1 MPLVAHKSLPT
12 YERLRA
18 EGQRILSPQRAQA
31 QDIRGLHIGLLNM
44 MPDAALAATERQ
56 FFRLVGSSNPISQF
70 YIHPFT
76 VDSIPR
82 GEAARNHI
90 DQYYESFETIREIGL
105 DALIISGANVTR
117 PNLAEEVF
125 WDDLCEVFDWADQQ
139 VTSTLCSCLA
149 SHALLLARYKTQRVG
164 LEQKCWGVF
173 EHEVVRKDHPLV
185 TDTNTR
191 LHVPHSRFNEVYP
204 QQFED
209 VGLHVL
215 IEGKQSGVQLA
226 VSADGFRTVLFQ
238 GHPEYDGISLLKEY
252 KRDVGLYIDGK
263 SDRYPPFPANYFDS
277 FTQALLDEYRERVIS
292 ARQAAGAPPSFPE
305 SLIRKRLHNTWHD
318 SGEAIIGNWVG
329 LVYQVTHRDRRLP
342 FMDGID
348 RNDPLGWLSGD
359 NSRLM

>member
-1 MPLVAHKSLPT
+1 MPLVAHKELPT
-12 YERLRA
+12 YERLRT
-18 EGQRILSPQRAQA
+18 EGQRILSPERAKA

-82 GEAARNHI
+82 GKAASEHI
-90 DQYYESFETIREIGL
+90 EQYYESFDSIREIGL

-117 PNLAEEVF
+117 SNLAEEVF
-125 WDDLCEVFDWADQQ
+125 WDDLCEVFDWADQH

-149 SHALLLARYKTQRVG
+149 SHALLLARYKEQRIG
-164 LEQKCWGVF
+164 LDRKCWGVF
-173 EHEVVRKDHPLV
+173 EHEVVRNDHPLV
-185 TDTNTR
+185 ADTNTR
-191 LHVPHSRFNEVYP
+191 LFVPHSRFNEVFRD
-204 QQFED
+204 QFEKA
-209 VGLHVL
+209 GLHVL
-215 IEGKQSGVQLA
+215 IEGRDSGVQLA

-238 GHPEYDGISLLKEY
+238 GHPEYDSISLLKEY
-252 KRDVGLYIDGK
+252 KRDVGLYIDGI
-263 SDRYPPFPANYFDS
+263 SEQYPPFPANYFDN
-277 FTQALLDEYRERVIS
+277 FTQALLNEYQERVI
-292 ARQAAGAPPSFPE
+292 ARRELGEAAPDFPE
-305 SLIRKRLHNTWHD
+305 ALLRQRLHNVWHD

-329 LVYQVTHRDRRLP
+329 LVYQVTHRERGIP

-359 NSRLM
+359 TSRLM

>member
-1 MPLVAHKSLPT
+1 MPLVAHKKLPT

-18 EGQRILSPQRAQA
+18 EGQRILSPERARE

-76 VDSIPR
+76 VDSIAR
-82 GEAARNHI
+82 GKAARQHI
-90 DQYYESFETIREIGL
+90 DTYYESFDTIRDMGL

-117 PNLAEEVF
+117 VNLDEEVF

-149 SHALLLARYKTQRVG
+149 SHALLLARYKQRRTG
-164 LEQKCWGVF
+164 LGRKRWGVF

-191 LHVPHSRFNEVYP
+191 LYVPHSRFNEVFRD
-204 QQFED
+204 QFEQA
-209 VGLHVL
+209 GLHVL
-215 IEGKQSGVQLA
+215 IEGEESGVQMA

-238 GHPEYDGISLLKEY
+238 GHPEYDSISLLKEY
-252 KRDVGLYIDGK
+252 KRDIGLYIDGI
-263 SDRYPPFPANYFDS
+263 SDRYPPFPAHYFDT
-277 FTQALLDEYRERVIS
+277 FTRALLNEYQLRVDA
-292 ARQAAGAPPSFPE
+292 ARQTGSKPPEFPE
-305 SLIRKRLHNTWHD
+305 ALIRKRLHNIWHD

-329 LVYQVTHRDRRLP
+329 LVYQVTHRERNIP

-348 RNDPLGWLSGD
+348 RDDPLGWLSGD
-359 NSRLM
+359 TSRLE